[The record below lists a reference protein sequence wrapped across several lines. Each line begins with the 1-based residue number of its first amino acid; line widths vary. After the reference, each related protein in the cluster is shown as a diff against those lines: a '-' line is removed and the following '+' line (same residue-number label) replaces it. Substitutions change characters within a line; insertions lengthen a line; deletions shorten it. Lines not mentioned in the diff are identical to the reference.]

1 MGLGT
6 FGKRNRQG
14 KRIDAAK
21 KRLGNNFIH
30 R

>member
-1 MGLGT
+1 MGMGHFARL
-6 FGKRNRQG
+6 KRQD

-21 KRLGNNFIH
+21 KRLGSNFIH

>member
-6 FGKRNRQG
+6 FGKRNRHD

-21 KRLGNNFIH
+21 KRLGSNFIH

>member
-1 MGLGT
+1 MGMGH
-6 FGKRNRQG
+6 FAKQKRQD

-21 KRLGNNFIH
+21 KRLGGNFIH